1 MNIATTLS
9 IYRKRAELSQ
19 AELAK
24 IVGVDTVDIIN
35 YEKGTETPSTD
46 IIMKISVAC
55 DVSIDEIFYF
65 DGKSSGI

>member
-9 IYRKRAELSQ
+9 LYRKKAKLSQ

-24 IVGVDTVDIIN
+24 IVGVDTFDIIN

-46 IIMKISVAC
+46 IIIKISKAC
-55 DVSIDEIFYF
+55 DVSIDEIFTF
-65 DGKSSGI
+65 DGESNGI